1 MHLSKRSSRRRS
13 VLRFGD
19 LPSAVLSHA
28 HSDVEPSSGFVAKA
42 ARGGSGVRSSE
53 LSGSSDEGVGHGG
66 RTNGDRMTSG
76 ADDDVGS
83 SDSGG
88 SSSIGSNSSSA
99 VDHAFYV
106 ARNAVRRAVA
116 AGHPQ
121 TCSAVANHVNN
132 VNPSI
137 VPRMLPFRPETTYR
151 RDGFALFNFSEHQ

>member
-1 MHLSKRSSRRRS
+1 MTHIHDLNGRSSGVVQKGTAPRRPPC
-13 VLRFGD
+13 GNI
-19 LPSAVLSHA
+19 SHA

-106 ARNAVRRAVA
+106 ARNAVRRQWQLVTLRRAVRWRIM
-116 AGHPQ
+116 
-121 TCSAVANHVNN
+121 
-132 VNPSI
+132 SI
-137 VPRMLPFRPETTYR
+137 T
-151 RDGFALFNFSEHQ
+151 